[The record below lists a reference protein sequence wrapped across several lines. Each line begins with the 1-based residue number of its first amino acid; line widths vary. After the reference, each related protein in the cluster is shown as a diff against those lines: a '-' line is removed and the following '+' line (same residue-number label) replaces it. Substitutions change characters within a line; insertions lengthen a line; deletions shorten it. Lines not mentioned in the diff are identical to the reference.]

1 MKNGLVSIGKMA
13 EMNRVT
19 VATLR
24 LYDQLGLLT
33 PRYSDPDTGYRY
45 YDIAQNA
52 RLDMIAYMKE
62 LGMSLGE
69 IGDVLRQEDITL
81 IEIILARKTSGCI
94 GRSANCTAST
104 TRWSAPLRPSSAIAN
119 RPRAVRSRWSISTGG
134 TSGDCHVRA
143 ISMRRISAHTNR
155 S

>member
-1 MKNGLVSIGKMA
+1 MINGLVSIGKMA

-33 PRYSDPDTGYRY
+33 PRYTDPDTGYRY

-81 IEIILARKTSGCI
+81 IEIILARKNERLHQQLRELHSQHDAVERTI
-94 GRSANCTAST
+94 ASIE
-104 TRWSAPLRPSSAIAN
+104 R
-119 RPRAVRSRWSISTGG
+119 
-134 TSGDCHVRA
+134 
-143 ISMRRISAHTNR
+143 
-155 S
+155 

>member
-1 MKNGLVSIGKMA
+1 MINGLVSIGKMA

-33 PRYSDPDTGYRY
+33 PRYTDPDTGYRY

-81 IEIILARKTSGCI
+81 IEIILASGCTSS
-94 GRSANCTAST
+94 SASCTAST